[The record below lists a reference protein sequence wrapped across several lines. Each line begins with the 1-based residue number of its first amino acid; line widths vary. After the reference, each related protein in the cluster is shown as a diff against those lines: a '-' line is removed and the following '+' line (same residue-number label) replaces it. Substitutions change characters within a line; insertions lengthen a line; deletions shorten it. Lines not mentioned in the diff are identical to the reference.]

1 MDDETE
7 LAACR
12 RLCRLLPGERVSQS
26 RVVLEGVRGISGE
39 VRGKDMQSAGLARPD
54 LAEIVSPC
62 PEACGDRPQVL
73 CPLRMS
79 HPRPGAVV
87 KGVTRCSDRARDIGR
102 LRLGD
107 AEIDLFC
114 PRVYHV
120 DHRAGRGL
128 HPFAANEE
136 PVRIAKR
143 RLDLIRQAHFSLTSV
158 LDSASLRSVVSM

>member
-62 PEACGDRPQVL
+62 PEAC
-73 CPLRMS
+73 
-79 HPRPGAVV
+79 
-87 KGVTRCSDRARDIGR
+87 SDRARDIGR

-114 PRVYHV
+114 PRVDHV